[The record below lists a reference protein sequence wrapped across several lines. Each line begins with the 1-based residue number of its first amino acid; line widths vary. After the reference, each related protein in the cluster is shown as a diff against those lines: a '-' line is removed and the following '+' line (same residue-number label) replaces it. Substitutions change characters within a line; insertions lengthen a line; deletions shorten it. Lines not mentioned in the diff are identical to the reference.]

1 VSIAAASTKR
11 IARAADGAAL
21 LSRRL
26 SLSRLAVHLSLFLIV
41 LLWTIP
47 TAGLFISSLRDKQQL
62 SVSGWWTA
70 FTSAKTTELFRL
82 PEAGAAV
89 TGDGRYLIAGNI
101 LGPTDLGKR
110 VARYGVSGDK
120 LDAYPAGASADMPA
134 GGTITVNADGS
145 YRWVSDV
152 PFNYSRPPRIF
163 FVSETPPRFTLENY
177 FEVVTSQGVGRAFVN
192 TATVAIPATV
202 IPILI
207 AAFAAYALSWM
218 RFPFR
223 RFVAAAIV
231 ALLVVPLQMSLVPL
245 LSLYNGIAHVFG
257 AENGKTYLGVW
268 LAHTAFG
275 LPFAIFLLRNSFL
288 GLPRDL
294 FDAARADGASHF
306 EVFTL
311 IVLPLT
317 VPAIAS
323 LAIFQ
328 FLWVWN
334 DLLVAM
340 VFLGTSEDRIVLTGK
355 LVQLLG
361 SRGTNWEILTAGA
374 FVSIVVPLVVFFA
387 LQRYFVRG
395 ILTGSSR

>member
-1 VSIAAASTKR
+1 VSGLAR
-11 IARAADGAAL
+11 IGRTTAGAAL
-21 LSRRL
+21 LPRRF
-26 SLSRLAVHLSLFLIV
+26 SPGRIFVHLSLLLIV

-62 SVSGWWTA
+62 SASGWWTA
-70 FTSAKTTELFRL
+70 FASALGTAVYRL
-82 PEAGAAV
+82 PDAGAASSSA
-89 TGDGRYLIAGNI
+89 GQYLIAGNI
-101 LGPTDLGKR
+101 FGPADIGKR
-110 VARYGVSGDK
+110 VTRYGLSADK
-120 LDAYPAGASADMPA
+120 PDAYPVGTSSIVPA
-134 GGTITVNADGS
+134 GGTITVDADGS
-145 YRWVSDV
+145 YRWISDA
-152 PFNYSRPPRIF
+152 PFTYARAPRVF
-163 FVSETPPRFTLENY
+163 FVSEAPPRFTLENY
-177 FEVVTSQGVGRAFVN
+177 VEVLSSEGIGRAFVN

-202 IPILI
+202 FPIMI

-218 RFPFR
+218 QFPLR
-223 RFVAAAIV
+223 RFIAATIV
-231 ALLVVPLQMSLVPL
+231 ALLVVPLQVSLVPL
-245 LSLYNGIAHVFG
+245 LTLYNGVAHGLG

-275 LPFAIFLLRNSFL
+275 LSFAIYLLRNSFL

-294 FDAARADGASHF
+294 FDAARADGATHF

-374 FVSIVVPLVVFFA
+374 FVSIVVPLLVFFA

>member
-1 VSIAAASTKR
+1 MEIDRPIIRAVGTAS
-11 IARAADGAAL
+11 L
-21 LSRRL
+21 LPNRL
-26 SLSRLAVHLSLFLIV
+26 SPSRLAVHIVLLLIV
-41 LLWTIP
+41 LLWTLP

-70 FTSAKTTELFRL
+70 FAPATSTEVFRL
-82 PEAGAAV
+82 PEATAASFIA
-89 TGDGRYLIAGNI
+89 GRYVIEGTVLSS
-101 LGPTDLGKR
+101 PDTGKR
-110 VARYGVSGDK
+110 VARYGLSVDK
-120 LDAYPAGASADMPA
+120 AGAVVVGEPA
-134 GGTITVNADGS
+134 SVPVGGTIIVGADGS
-145 YRWVSDV
+145 FRWVSDT
-152 PFNYSRPPRIF
+152 PFAYTRPPRIF
-163 FVSETPPRFTLENY
+163 FESTTEPRFTLDNY
-177 FEVVTSQGVGRAFVN
+177 VEVLMSEGIGRAFIN

-218 RFPFR
+218 QFPLR
-223 RFVAAAIV
+223 RFLAAAIV

-245 LSLYNGIAHVFG
+245 LSLYNGLAHVFG

-268 LAHTAFG
+268 MAHTAFG
-275 LPFAIFLLRNSFL
+275 LPFAIYLLRNSFL
-288 GLPRDL
+288 GIPRDL

-317 VPAIAS
+317 IPAIAS

-355 LVQLLG
+355 LAQLLG

-374 FVSIVVPLVVFFA
+374 FVSIMVPLVVFFA